1 MRTPSSNINT
11 PKTSFTSRPFNYV
24 DEKGNFTKN
33 RQTRVYN
40 VQTETKNAPS
50 YQQFNAKYAKQGIQA
65 QDLNKKANTGQTRNV
80 QSEPNPQSVRQSPS
94 RQIRPRAIR
103 KKNRLA
109 KKMVAR
115 MKVSGVNSVIFTV
128 GSSFWLIVQLP
139 LAIFST
145 VLFGMAAAVYSLIEY
160 RPSLEDGDGWF
171 IRGTKTI
178 AGVVTDLI
186 RFLGEAA
193 SAASIKLFG
202 FNFLTAFDP
211 LTFFMITYVVLF
223 GISIIMIFTMYTAYK
238 LMRLNPIGGS
248 GSAMKHGALLLTM
261 VGYSLPILNIFPWF
275 MVWAGAVWLRP
286 K

>member
-1 MRTPSSNINT
+1 MRTSSSNINT
-11 PKTSFTSRPFNYV
+11 PRSSFTSRPFNYV

-80 QSEPNPQSVRQSPS
+80 QSEPNPQSVRQSPP
-94 RQIRPRAIR
+94 RQIRPKANR

-128 GSSFWLIVQLP
+128 GTSFWLIVQLP

-145 VLFGMAAAVYSLIEY
+145 VLFGMAAAIYRMIEY
-160 RPSLEDGDGWF
+160 RPTVEDSDGIIVSIAKETGSLILSGIDALF
-171 IRGTKTI
+171 NAIRY
-178 AGVVTDLI
+178 LL
-186 RFLGEAA
+186 REL
-193 SAASIKLFG
+193 
-202 FNFLTAFDP
+202 FNFDVDSIFNP
-211 LTFFMITYVVLF
+211 LTFFMITYIILF
-223 GISIIMIFTMYTAYK
+223 GISLIMIFTMYTAYK
-238 LMRLNPIGGS
+238 LMRLNPIGGKGS
-248 GSAMKHGALLLTM
+248 GMKHGALLLTM
-261 VGYSLPILNIFPWF
+261 VGYSLPLLNIFPWF
-275 MVWAGAVWLRP
+275 MVWAGAVWLKP